1 MNSHIHL
8 PFVSARDAAI
18 AVSDAASDSVK
29 HPSAYSSLLQA
40 PTLSLATNAH
50 DRADVFFSAI
60 LGYN

>member
-1 MNSHIHL
+1 MKSHIHH
-8 PFVSARDAAI
+8 PFVSAHDAAVT
-18 AVSDAASDSVK
+18 VSDSASDAVK

-40 PTLSLATNAH
+40 PMLSLATNAH